1 MMSFLRISY
10 PCANKTALSSDEFF
24 AKYGHKRPNPSGCI
38 SKENPA
44 LVVAKVP
51 PISTLED
58 IYETIKANM
67 DPFTIPMVYAFTNR
81 VRVERN
87 VSEMYVPAYTTQTN
101 HLAID
106 IDDFPE
112 LADPENPFDLLAL
125 LKRTTA
131 HLHKA
136 LPKYFGPDMSA
147 ILVASGGMWLSGKE
161 LDVTKVKFHI
171 HMITQKPCNMLQIKH
186 LIVNNPEIH
195 GDPAVYSRAR
205 QFLCAPPADTNLPT
219 ELLDPANRII
229 YYKGRNAFVTGL
241 DKEPEYVPA
250 PSQASMYE
258 SLYIDA
264 LNSVYGEQQEKFHNI
279 YQVIRYALSRRRRK
293 YFTSKLKTTV
303 HNQQYSISD
312 NLKNKVII
320 PLVCELVKA
329 PKAVA
334 PATITRLLTPIIE
347 NYIKKYKKTHTVAYY
362 LNDAFK
368 LAFSSVDSLI
378 NKDLAPL
385 VTENKSVINITPTPE
400 GYLQL
405 PDTFGTNPLVTYYLQ
420 ASLGCG
426 KTYSMQKLVESGTFS
441 GPVLYISPLRGL
453 AGEMALKFKLEDY
466 RSESFNRFATDE
478 DGKDFMLQYNNP
490 RKRTT
495 ISKGCQGVCVVIN
508 SLTKA
513 GINYMIRQGFFS
525 TIIIDEAA
533 ASLNN
538 LTGLIKDYA
547 ERNSI
552 INNLVA
558 AREFSKHCVIMDGD
572 LNSRVVDIY
581 DKFFDNSWNS
591 EVYTCYTKYLTG
603 VPTFALPTEKAAI
616 AAAIEALREGKR
628 VLMVTD
634 ASPEW
639 AETTILLL
647 RAGSPESLVVPY
659 HSEVSSVQGT
669 ICNKISNP
677 TQEDSLRKLSKGN
690 SDSNTQFILAEAN
703 VQCVVAT
710 PSMVSGQDLQGYFDV
725 VISINIASYGLNLRL
740 QAIARE
746 RKPKMV
752 MFYCDYSE
760 KKTGIDY
767 YEQFKKAGDLLY
779 YANSLGSDGLDNL
792 PEHIKQQ
799 LESYNIGKGDIAGLI
814 TLYKNNTHTIEQAMY
829 PLLMRLSLILKGAH
843 IIELDKDD
851 QYVKYLDASYKAVST
866 PELHEQ
872 YKKLQ
877 CEAILVNQPND
888 YTTQD
893 TIDDFRNKIC
903 DFYSIGEE
911 ELNITIIEDYW
922 NSKPD
927 RKGEQLY
934 KLSLC
939 EEGLLLQTILGILG
953 GSNTNWYSKKKELMR
968 LLTANGYSLSMN
980 GVFLNKA
987 DFESFASSLGL
998 GYPTEPSKNKSLIQ
1012 EGFDHQ
1018 HLIQHFLRTKPS
1030 SNMTSIAPTQTEE
1043 VKDI

>member
-10 PCANKTALSSDEFF
+10 PCANKTALSSEEFF

-58 IYETIKANM
+58 IYTTIKANM
-67 DPFTIPMVYAFTNR
+67 DPFTIPMVYSFTNR

-87 VSEMYVPAYTTQTN
+87 VSEMYVPAYTTLTN

-106 IDDFPE
+106 IDNFPE
-112 LADPENPFDLLAL
+112 LADPENPYDLLAL
-125 LKRTTA
+125 LKRTIT
-131 HLHKA
+131 HLHSK

-147 ILVASGGMWLSGKE
+147 VLVASGGMWLSGKE
-161 LDVTKVKFHI
+161 LDTSKVKFHI
-171 HMITQKPCNMLQIKH
+171 HMVTQKPCNMLQIKH

-205 QFLCAPPADTNLPT
+205 QFLCAPPSDTNLPA
-219 ELLDPANRII
+219 ELLDPDNRIV
-229 YYKGRNAFVTGL
+229 YHKGRNAFVTGM

-264 LNSVYGEQQEKFHNI
+264 LNSVYGGQQDDFENI
-279 YQVIRYALSRRRRK
+279 YSLLQYALTRK
-293 YFTSKLKTTV
+293 RCRYFTSKIKATV
-303 HNQQYSISD
+303 HNRKYSISD

-320 PLVCELVKA
+320 PLVCELLKA

-334 PATITRLLTPIIE
+334 PVTITKLLTPIVE
-347 NYIKKYKKTHTVAYY
+347 VYIKKYKKTHAVSYY

-378 NKDLAPL
+378 NKDLVPSI
-385 VTENKSVINITPTPE
+385 TENKSVINITPTPE

-405 PDTFGTNPLVTYYLQ
+405 PVTFGTNPLVTYYLQ

-426 KTYSMQKLVESGTFS
+426 KTYSMQKLIESGTFA

-453 AGEMALKFKLEDY
+453 AGEMALKFKLVDY
-466 RSESFNRFATDE
+466 RSELFNRFATDE
-478 DGKDFMLQYNNP
+478 DGKDFALQYNNP

-495 ISKGCQGVCVVIN
+495 LPKDCQGICVVIN

-513 GINYMIRQGFFS
+513 GINYLIRQGFFA
-525 TIIIDEAA
+525 TIVIDEAA
-533 ASLNN
+533 ASLSN
-538 LTGLIKDYA
+538 LTGLIKGYA
-547 ERNSI
+547 ERNAI

-603 VPTFALPTEKAAI
+603 VPTFALPTERAAI
-616 AAAIEALREGKR
+616 AAAIEALREGKK

-639 AETTILLL
+639 AETTRLLL
-647 RAGSPESLVVPY
+647 QAGSPESIVVPY
-659 HSEVSSVQGT
+659 HSGVSSVQGT
-669 ICNKISNP
+669 ICNRISNP
-677 TQEDSLRKLSKGN
+677 TLEDSLRKIHIKN
-690 SDSNTQFILAEAN
+690 YDSNTQFTLAESN
-703 VQCVVAT
+703 VHCVVAT

-725 VISINIASYGLNLRL
+725 VISINIASHGLNLRL

-752 MFYCDYSE
+752 LFYCDYSE

-779 YANSLGSDGLDNL
+779 YANNLGSNDWDSL

-799 LESYNIGKGDIAGLI
+799 LDSYNIGKGDIAGLI
-814 TLYKNNTHTIEQAMY
+814 TLYKNNTHTMEQAMY

-843 IIELDKDD
+843 IIELEKDD
-851 QYVKYLDASYKAVST
+851 PYVKHLDTVYKEVST
-866 PELHEQ
+866 PELHDRFR
-872 YKKLQ
+872 KLQ

-888 YTTQD
+888 YTTQE
-893 TIDDFRNKIC
+893 TIEDFRNKIY
-903 DFYSIGEE
+903 DFYSITED
-911 ELNITIIEDYW
+911 ELTSTLVEDYW
-922 NSKPD
+922 LTKPY

-939 EEGLLLQTILGILG
+939 GEGTLLVELLNILGNYG
-953 GSNTNWYSKKKELMR
+953 NNWFAKKRELMK
-968 LLTANGYSLSMN
+968 LTTSSGYSLSMN

-987 DFESFASSLGL
+987 DFASFVASLGL
-998 GYPTEPSKNKSLIQ
+998 GYPTEFSKNKSLIP
-1012 EGFDHQ
+1012 EGFDPQ
-1018 HLIQHFLRTKPS
+1018 ILIQHFLRTKASP
-1030 SNMTSIAPTQTEE
+1030 NMTSIESTHTEE
-1043 VKDI
+1043 IKDI